1 MLDALTGWIDDPG
14 FMPHGHCFLWT
25 PKLLWTYLVADGL
38 IVAAYWSI
46 PPALWLFARRRRD
59 LQHKWLVA
67 LFGVF
72 IFACGTTHLIKI
84 WNIWNHAYWLEA
96 WVTLFTALV
105 SVACAIGI
113 WPLLPKLLAL
123 PSPAQLQSTYAELL
137 QRHHQFIESE
147 TRFRILIESSAEGI
161 WMLDRDGV
169 TTFANPALCE
179 MLRCTGSMEGR
190 SVFDFVFP
198 EDREFAERRIEQRL
212 AGDRSRYEFRWRRAD
227 GSPVYTEVST
237 SVLVAP
243 NGAITGMMGVVTDV
257 SERTALG
264 EELRRLNLDLGQRV
278 EERTRALEESNRD
291 LAREIV
297 VREYVQAELSASNE
311 RLNHYLAALQ
321 NHTDD
326 ISRLNELADQL
337 NACES
342 RRELIQVLQSSCQ
355 DLFDITGGALF
366 EAVGE
371 RLDLLEFG
379 WGDCAGLEGS
389 FGHQQCLALQ
399 GGKPFPGNVEQQGAP
414 VCAHRPSLLPALCVP
429 LYSRGLLVGLLL
441 LQRHE
446 PFWTGET
453 MSDRQLEQLVRA
465 LAEHT
470 ALALDNLSLRER
482 LREQSLSDPLTGLFN
497 RRYLFEQMEREMAM
511 WERSQR
517 PFALMLIDID
527 HFKKFND
534 RYGHAVGD
542 AVLVEVGNLLR
553 EYTRRSDVACR
564 LGGEEFVVLMT
575 GAEQEQAI
583 SRAESIRE
591 AVKEIRLAGVDEA
604 ISISAGVAVYPTHGE
619 DQQSLLRA
627 ADQALYVSKR
637 TGRDRTSMAG

>member
-1 MLDALTGWIDDPG
+1 MLDALSGWIDDPG

-25 PKLLWTYLVADGL
+25 PKLLWTYLVGDGL
-38 IVAAYWSI
+38 IIAAYFSI
-46 PPALWLFARRRRD
+46 PPALWLLARRRKD
-59 LQHKWLVA
+59 LKHKWLVA

-72 IFACGTTHLIKI
+72 IFACGTTHLLKI
-84 WNIWNHAYWLEA
+84 WNIWHHAYWLEA
-96 WVTLFTALV
+96 WITLFTGLV

-123 PSPAQLQSTYAELL
+123 PSPAQLQSAYAELL
-137 QRHHQFIESE
+137 QRHTQFTESE
-147 TRFRILIESSAEGI
+147 TRFRILIEASAEGI
-161 WMLDRDGV
+161 WMLDRNGI
-169 TTFANPALCE
+169 TTFANPALCD
-179 MLRCTGSMEGR
+179 MLRCTGGLEGR
-190 SVFDFVFP
+190 SLFDFVFP
-198 EDREFAERRIEQRL
+198 EDQEFAAKRFGQRL
-212 AGDRSRYEFRWRRAD
+212 AGDRSRHEFRWRRAD
-227 GSPVYTEVST
+227 GTPVHTEVST
-237 SVLVAP
+237 SVLLAP
-243 NGAITGMMGVVTDV
+243 NGAITGLMGVITDI
-257 SERTALG
+257 SERTAMG
-264 EELRRLNLDLGQRV
+264 EKLQRLNLELGQRV
-278 EERTRALEESNRD
+278 EERTRALEESNRE

-321 NHTDD
+321 HHTDD

-355 DLFDITGGALF
+355 DLFEISGGALF

-389 FGHQQCLALQ
+389 FGPEQCLALQ
-399 GGKPFPGNVEQQGAP
+399 GGKPFPGDIEQQSAP

-429 LYSRGLLVGLLL
+429 LHSRGLLVGLLL

-446 PFWTGET
+446 PFWTGDAV
-453 MSDRQLEQLVRA
+453 SDRQLEQLVRA

-497 RRYLFEQMEREMAM
+497 RRYLFEQMEREMAA
-511 WERSQR
+511 WERSR
-517 PFALMLIDID
+517 RSFALLLIDID

-534 RYGHAVGD
+534 RYGHAIGD
-542 AVLVEVGNLLR
+542 AVLVEVANLLR

-591 AVKEIRLAGVDEA
+591 AVKKIRIGGVEEA
-604 ISISAGVAVYPTHGE
+604 ISISAGVAVYPMHGE
-619 DQQSLLRA
+619 DQHNLLRA